1 VSSVPRVCSTCGAA
15 SAWDANFCQQCG
27 RRLDGGETSPR
38 YYGALAPGPA
48 FALGCILLIAGV
60 IALVAWSLLAAV
72 VLLVLAV
79 VVFLLFAEAA
89 RRRPDDAV
97 ARGVGSAGRRLR
109 GWVVLA
115 GVSLAAWVRAAREV
129 VRLRGESR
137 SLRRERDPT
146 LRSLGDAAYRED
158 EPLVTA
164 LRERIRAIDDELA
177 KREEARAEALAA
189 ARRHVD
195 EEREA
200 TRATQALSV
209 DDISADENDET

>member
-1 VSSVPRVCSTCGAA
+1 VSSVSRVCSACGAA
-15 SAWDANFCQQCG
+15 SGWDANFCQQCG
-27 RRLDGGETSPR
+27 RRLDYGRTTPR
-38 YYGALAPGPA
+38 YYRALAPGPA
-48 FALGCILLIAGV
+48 FVLGCILLTAGV
-60 IALVAWSLLAAV
+60 IALVAWSVLVAV
-72 VLLVLAV
+72 VLLVLAA
-79 VVFLLFAEAA
+79 VVFLFFFEAA
-89 RRRPDDAV
+89 KRNPGDAV
-97 ARGVGSAGRRLR
+97 AREVGSAGRRLR

-115 GVSLAAWVRAAREV
+115 GVSIAAWVRAAREV

-195 EEREA
+195 EERET
-200 TRATQALSV
+200 TRTTQALSV
-209 DDISADENDET
+209 DDIADGDNAET

>member
-1 VSSVPRVCSTCGAA
+1 VCSACGAA

-27 RRLDGGETSPR
+27 WRLDDGRTRPR
-38 YYGALAPGPA
+38 YYGGLAPGPA
-48 FALGCILLIAGV
+48 FVLGCILVVAGV
-60 IALVAWSLLAAV
+60 IALVAWSVIAAV
-72 VLLVLAV
+72 VLLVLAG
-79 VVFLLFAEAA
+79 VVFLFFSEAA
-89 RRRPDDAV
+89 RRNPNDAV
-97 ARGVGSAGRRLR
+97 ARRVSSAGRRLR

-115 GVSLAAWVRAAREV
+115 GVSVVTWVRAAREL

-195 EEREA
+195 EERET
-200 TRATQALSV
+200 TRPTQELSV
-209 DDISADENDET
+209 DDITSDENDRS

>member
-1 VSSVPRVCSTCGAA
+1 V
-15 SAWDANFCQQCG
+15 
-27 RRLDGGETSPR
+27 
-38 YYGALAPGPA
+38 
-48 FALGCILLIAGV
+48 LGCILAIAGV
-60 IALVAWSLLAAV
+60 LALVACSMIAAV
-72 VLLVLAV
+72 VLLVLAG
-79 VVFLLFAEAA
+79 VVFLFFVEAA
-89 RRRPDDAV
+89 RRNPGDAV
-97 ARGVGSAGRRLR
+97 ARRVWSTGRRLR

-115 GVSLAAWVRAAREV
+115 GVSFAAWVRAAREV

-195 EEREA
+195 EERET
-200 TRATQALSV
+200 TRPTQELSV
-209 DDISADENDET
+209 DDITSDDTDQS